1 MNRLSQRVIRSCS
14 AAPSARRGALL
25 LLTALMAWSTVCP
38 AQVRA
43 EPDRGRLPDGRA
55 FRTDAEG
62 NQLVD
67 YIAELELS
75 IETLNRRVAG
85 LEDLLQEKESQLSRL
100 ERGQT
105 ASAELRERDLVAAAS
120 AQPVTVFPPVRE
132 CPKVECPDCAAS
144 SLKSSPGL
152 DCTADLQS
160 QRAVLDS
167 RVTALESQLSQER
180 QQNGARSAELQ
191 SSLAQSQALRAGLL
205 KREQELDQTR
215 QRVSQLEMALAVQ
228 QGAAQAAEQKRVIAE
243 REREQERQRT
253 EEVKAQAEAVVR
265 AAEADREREQQAQR
279 EREIALRQADLAQKR
294 ADEEAAR
301 RQALAAVR
309 VEQKHP
315 YSPLAESG
323 APDNDSLL
331 RARNRAIE
339 ATQIKMREEVAH
351 IRSAISQRDD
361 LYRTYS
367 QQPRTVGFKPSA
379 ALSSKKRGLDEI
391 VRLSQ
396 ASESMRDL
404 AALNRELA
412 EIRASIEDDIRLMKR
427 MLKL

>member
-1 MNRLSQRVIRSCS
+1 M
-14 AAPSARRGALL
+14 
-25 LLTALMAWSTVCP
+25 
-38 AQVRA
+38 
-43 EPDRGRLPDGRA
+43 
-55 FRTDAEG
+55 
-62 NQLVD
+62 
-67 YIAELELS
+67 
-75 IETLNRRVAG
+75 
-85 LEDLLQEKESQLSRL
+85 
-100 ERGQT
+100 
-105 ASAELRERDLVAAAS
+105 
-120 AQPVTVFPPVRE
+120 
-132 CPKVECPDCAAS
+132 
-144 SLKSSPGL
+144 
-152 DCTADLQS
+152 
-160 QRAVLDS
+160 
-167 RVTALESQLSQER
+167 TALESQLSQER

-427 MLKL
+427 MLKQ